1 MVCINYNTNESW
13 KIEMKVSVTLF
24 LPLFAFGSKH
34 YKGPHHTSS
43 VTPRKH
49 HKGLHPSSSV
59 APRIVGGSLVGSYVD
74 YQVFVNFKDSYCGGV
89 LIAPN
94 VVLR

>member
-1 MVCINYNTNESW
+1 
-13 KIEMKVSVTLF
+13 MKVSFTLL
-24 LPLFAFGSKH
+24 LPLVALASKH

-43 VTPRKH
+43 VTPHKH
-49 HKGLHPSSSV
+49 PKDLHPSS
-59 APRIVGGSLVGSYVD
+59 PRIVGGSLVGTYVD